1 VTPNIDLLLL
11 NAQVITMNPRL
22 PRASSVAV
30 GGGRIRA
37 VGDSDEIAFLR
48 GCDTR
53 VVDCQGG
60 ALVPGFHD
68 AHCHFLALASSVLAL
83 DCGSERALSIVD
95 IKQLIRGEAAH
106 RPRGR
111 WIRARDYDDG
121 LLAEGRHPTALD
133 LDDVTPF
140 HPVRLE
146 HRSGHATVLNSQAMA
161 LLGVTRETPD
171 LADGVIARGVDGRP
185 TGLFLEM
192 SSHIRGLMANH
203 RREGEL
209 EEGVER
215 ANRLLLSRGIT
226 SLQDA
231 GADNDLSK
239 WKTFRRLKGEGLMT
253 PRVTMMAGHR
263 YVDDFLARGLGPGS
277 GDEGLRLGA
286 AKVMVTLTTGALY
299 PGPEELRVIAHDVAG
314 RGFQM
319 ALHAVEE
326 ESILAAAGAI
336 VWVGGLGL
344 REDRRHRIE
353 HCSEGTPR
361 ALEAVAGSG
370 AMVVTQPGFI
380 YHNGDRYL
388 DLVEEDLRPYLYPMG
403 SLVERGIPWA
413 AGSDAPVASVNP
425 LLDLYAAATRR
436 TAKGR
441 VLGPGQTVDVGEA
454 LRAWTLGAAESCFR
468 EGEVGSVEQG
478 KLADLVLLD
487 GDPTR
492 VPPEDI
498 NNLKVLMTVA
508 GGEVVWEG

>member
-1 VTPNIDLLLL
+1 
-11 NAQVITMNPRL
+11 
-22 PRASSVAV
+22 
-30 GGGRIRA
+30 
-37 VGDSDEIAFLR
+37 
-48 GCDTR
+48 
-53 VVDCQGG
+53 
-60 ALVPGFHD
+60 
-68 AHCHFLALASSVLAL
+68 
-83 DCGSERALSIVD
+83 
-95 IKQLIRGEAAH
+95 
-106 RPRGR
+106 
-111 WIRARDYDDG
+111 
-121 LLAEGRHPTALD
+121 
-133 LDDVTPF
+133 
-140 HPVRLE
+140 
-146 HRSGHATVLNSQAMA
+146 
-161 LLGVTRETPD
+161 
-171 LADGVIARGVDGRP
+171 
-185 TGLFLEM
+185 
-192 SSHIRGLMANH
+192 
-203 RREGEL
+203 
-209 EEGVER
+209 
-215 ANRLLLSRGIT
+215 
-226 SLQDA
+226 
-231 GADNDLSK
+231 
-239 WKTFRRLKGEGLMT
+239 MT
-253 PRVTMMAGHR
+253 PRVTMMADHR

-299 PGPEELRVIAHDVAG
+299 PGPEELRVIAHDVAD
-314 RGFQM
+314 RGFQL

-388 DLVEEDLRPYLYPMG
+388 DLVKEDLRPYLYPMG

-425 LLDLYAAATRR
+425 LLDLYAVATRR

-441 VLGPGQTVDVGEA
+441 VLGSGQTVDVGEA